1 MALSLFTKTKKAIIE
16 RAQDDYAT
24 KMRLKYKPYY
34 HAMEAQSGTRI
45 RLQGRDMVMLSSTDY
60 LGLSFHP
67 QVSEACGQGP
77 KVWGTST
84 TGARISNGSRAY
96 HVELEEK
103 LAAFLGRE
111 ACHISVAGYI
121 SCCSAIASFAQKGDL
136 ILADKNLHS
145 CLWDGIRLSMATAE
159 RFSHNNP
166 EDLRQ
171 VLKGVPH
178 SQPKMLVIEGVYS
191 MEGHICRLP
200 ELATIGD
207 EAGCFT
213 VLDDAHGFG
222 ILGRQGRG
230 TVDHFKMNDKV
241 DLICGSMS
249 KSLASTG
256 GFVAGSRELIEYLRT
271 NSKQT
276 IFSAAISPSM
286 AAAAAASLNILQT
299 EPPAPRAPLAQ
310 HQALPRDPQGPRPG
324 HLEQRD
330 ARRADRPRLQGT
342 RLPLLAG
349 PAREGRVHRHVHRP
363 RRAPGQGPD
372 PHRRLRPAQRR
383 GSREDRRRDGL
394 RRETN
399 VGSALVAGPA
409 CGRSGFMPDIQVPV
423 GDKPRPTSH
432 RYQRLSQRRP
442 RFRPARQRLRHRRR
456 LQPPVLVRI
465 GQHDPQLR
473 QPVGLVVDLRH

>member
-45 RLQGRDMVMLSSTDY
+45 RLQGRDMVMLSSNDY

-67 QVSEACGQGP
+67 KVIEACGQGP
-77 KVWGTST
+77 KIWGTST

-103 LAAFLGRE
+103 IAAFLGRE
-111 ACHISVAGYI
+111 ACHISAAGYI

-145 CLWDGIRLSMATAE
+145 CLWDGIRLSMATVE

-171 VLKGVPH
+171 VLKTVTH

-200 ELATIGD
+200 ELASIGE

-230 TVDHFKMNDKV
+230 TVDHFKLNDKV

-286 AAAAAASLNILQT
+286 AAAASASLDIMQSEPQHLERLWRNTKRYREILKGLGLDT
-299 EPPAPRAPLAQ
+299 WNSETPAVPIVLGSKELVYRFW
-310 HQALPRDPQGPRPG
+310 QALLEKGVFTVMSIAPAVPPG
-324 HLEQRD
+324 KDLIRT
-330 ARRADRPRLQGT
+330 AM
-342 RLPLLAG
+342 
-349 PAREGRVHRHVHRP
+349 
-363 RRAPGQGPD
+363 
-372 PHRRLRPAQRR
+372 
-383 GSREDRRRDGL
+383 
-394 RRETN
+394 
-399 VGSALVAGPA
+399 SALH
-409 CGRSGFMPDIQVPV
+409 SEED
-423 GDKPRPTSH
+423 
-432 RYQRLSQRRP
+432 LE
-442 RFRPARQRLRHRRR
+442 
-456 LQPPVLVRI
+456 RI
-465 GQHDPQLR
+465 ADAMAYAVKQM
-473 QPVGLVVDLRH
+473 